1 MIDLEEQATM
11 KNPVAAA
18 GIALKVCLVI
28 LLPLLGLLFW
38 TRHALSLLPLHMAAG
53 LVLVLGLWILAALG
67 ARRGVPGWLVAVAAC
82 WGVLVITL
90 GVTQMRLLPG
100 SFHWVVR
107 VAHLL
112 VGIGAVWLAERIGR
126 HLAASRRQV
135 SA

>member
-1 MIDLEEQATM
+1 MVDLEEQAAM
-11 KNPVAAA
+11 KKLVAAA
-18 GIALKVCLVI
+18 GIALKVSLVI

-53 LVLVLGLWILAALG
+53 LALVLALWTLAALG

-82 WGVLVITL
+82 WGVLVIAL
-90 GVTQMRLLPG
+90 GVTQTRLLPS

-126 HLAASRRQV
+126 QLAAFRRQV
-135 SA
+135 PA